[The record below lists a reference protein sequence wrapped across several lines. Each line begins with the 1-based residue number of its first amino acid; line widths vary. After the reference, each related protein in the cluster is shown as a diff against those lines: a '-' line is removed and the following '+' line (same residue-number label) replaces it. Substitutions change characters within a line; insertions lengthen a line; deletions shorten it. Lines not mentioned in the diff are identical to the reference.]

1 MFESILLICQK
12 ILEHLQSSTGSPSI
26 EPTQYVTWVRGFIL
40 RRREFIFLIGS
51 AAAAWPRAGR
61 AQEIERRVGVLV
73 NSSENDLEKQSE
85 LGAFRAR
92 LQELGWFEGRNIRFE
107 YRWTDGRFDRLSP
120 FAAEL
125 VSLSPDA
132 ILATNAPTLVAL
144 QKETRSIPLIFVQVV
159 DPVAAA
165 FVPSLTRP
173 GGNITGFTHF
183 EHSIGEKWLQ
193 LLKEIAP
200 RLNKVVVLWN
210 PNNVS
215 VNGFMLKVKE
225 VAPSLG
231 IEPVE
236 AHVQNAAEIERAMA
250 ALSRDSNTGLIVPPD
265 FTTVVNRAPIIAL
278 AAKHNLPVIYPFRLF
293 AASGG
298 LISYGINLR
307 EMYVNAASYFDRIL
321 RGENPADLPV
331 QAPTKYELVIN
342 LKAAEALGLDVP
354 PNLLATADV
363 VIE

>member
-1 MFESILLICQK
+1 M
-12 ILEHLQSSTGSPSI
+12 
-26 EPTQYVTWVRGFIL
+26 

-92 LQELGWFEGRNIRFE
+92 LQELGWFEGRNIRFD

-165 FVPSLTRP
+165 
-173 GGNITGFTHF
+173 
-183 EHSIGEKWLQ
+183 
-193 LLKEIAP
+193 
-200 RLNKVVVLWN
+200 
-210 PNNVS
+210 
-215 VNGFMLKVKE
+215 
-225 VAPSLG
+225 
-231 IEPVE
+231 
-236 AHVQNAAEIERAMA
+236 
-250 ALSRDSNTGLIVPPD
+250 
-265 FTTVVNRAPIIAL
+265 
-278 AAKHNLPVIYPFRLF
+278 
-293 AASGG
+293 
-298 LISYGINLR
+298 
-307 EMYVNAASYFDRIL
+307 
-321 RGENPADLPV
+321 
-331 QAPTKYELVIN
+331 
-342 LKAAEALGLDVP
+342 
-354 PNLLATADV
+354 
-363 VIE
+363 